1 MVDDDFCCMSPP
13 TNGIGT
19 QKKAR
24 LRTLTNEIKRF
35 IFANPGCSAQ
45 SIVSYLSNEKKFRNH
60 GLTPRKVGFFI
71 PRHLKTD
78 VRWWQDHTAGRRV
91 YGPDAEE

>member
-1 MVDDDFCCMSPP
+1 MVDVDFLLMSPP
-13 TNGIGT
+13 TIGIGT

-24 LRTLTNEIKRF
+24 FRSLKDEIKRF

-60 GLTPRKVGFFI
+60 GLTPRKFGFFI

-78 VRWWQDHTAGRRV
+78 IRWWQDHTAGRRV
-91 YGPDAEE
+91 YGPDGEE